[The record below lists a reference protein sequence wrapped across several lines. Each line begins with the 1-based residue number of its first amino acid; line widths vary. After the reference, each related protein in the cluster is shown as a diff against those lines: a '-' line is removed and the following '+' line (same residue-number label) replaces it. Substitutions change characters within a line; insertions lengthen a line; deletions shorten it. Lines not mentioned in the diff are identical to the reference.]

1 MIQLVRVELG
11 LLYRANS
18 RRHLKPFRGVEAA
31 RSAVVADNRFVF
43 AAVATFTFTANN
55 VIVNNKLQRAF
66 NTGSGHTRQWRS
78 SGVDRWALGK
88 VQGAPECSN
97 GVDSVGTGQS
107 PGGP

>member
-11 LLYRANS
+11 LRYQANS

-66 NTGSGHTRQWRS
+66 NTRQWSYAAVAQQWGGQGGHWAKSRGPLS
-78 SGVDRWALGK
+78 AGV
-88 VQGAPECSN
+88 PEF
-97 GVDSVGTGQS
+97 QAKK
-107 PGGP
+107 